1 VHWLKD
7 GDKNTSFFH
16 KYASE
21 RKRRN
26 RIRRLVKEDGVAV
39 EEEEMKN
46 MISNFYSDLFTATQ
60 GERME
65 ELLSQIAPKVTMDM
79 NSSLLQ
85 PFTAE
90 EVKGGLDAIGDL
102 KAPGVDGMTSLF
114 YKKYWAIV
122 GEDIIKEVLHFLNG
136 GSLPSGWNETV
147 IVLIPK
153 VPNPESLKDLRP
165 ISLCN
170 VLYKVASKVL
180 AARLKLILPEIIS
193 QNQSAFVPRRLIT
206 DNVMVAYEL
215 THFLQNKRSGSECF
229 AALKLDMSKAYD
241 RVEWHFLRGM
251 MERLGFDERW
261 INLIMQCVSTVSYR
275 IKVNGEMTE
284 EIIPTRGL
292 RQGDPLSPYL
302 FLLCAE
308 GFSGLLIEAER
319 TGNLE
324 GVTICAN
331 APSITHLLFA
341 DDSLL
346 LLKVNDENANCLQH
360 VLQRYEEC
368 SGQMINKDK
377 SSILFSKN
385 CGHGRKAAFMSLLNL
400 SHEARSDKYLGLP
413 VYMGRSKSKLFAYLK
428 DRVLKRIQ
436 GWKEKL
442 LSTAGKETL
451 IKAVAQAIPA
461 YAMSCF
467 DLTKSL
473 CDEISTMICRFW
485 WA

>member
-1 VHWLKD
+1 
-7 GDKNTSFFH
+7 
-16 KYASE
+16 
-21 RKRRN
+21 
-26 RIRRLVKEDGVAV
+26 
-39 EEEEMKN
+39 M
-46 MISNFYSDLFTATQ
+46 
-60 GERME
+60 
-65 ELLSQIAPKVTMDM
+65 
-79 NSSLLQ
+79 
-85 PFTAE
+85 
-90 EVKGGLDAIGDL
+90 KGGLDAIGDL

-122 GEDIIKEVLHFLNG
+122 GEDITKEVLHFLNG

-147 IVLIPK
+147 VVLIPK

-170 VLYKVASKVL
+170 ILYKVASKVL
-180 AARLKLILPEIIS
+180 ATRLKLILPEIIS
-193 QNQSAFVPRRLIT
+193 QNQSAFVPGRLIT

-215 THFLQNKRSGSECF
+215 THFLQNKRSGTECF

-302 FLLCAE
+302 FLICAE

-360 VLQRYEEC
+360 VLQLYEEC

-385 CGHGRKAAFMSLLNL
+385 CGQGRKAAFMSLLNL

-485 WA
+485 WAQQENERKMHWLSWQTLSCRKELGGLGYRDLHLFNLAMLARQGWRLIQTPDRCVHDS